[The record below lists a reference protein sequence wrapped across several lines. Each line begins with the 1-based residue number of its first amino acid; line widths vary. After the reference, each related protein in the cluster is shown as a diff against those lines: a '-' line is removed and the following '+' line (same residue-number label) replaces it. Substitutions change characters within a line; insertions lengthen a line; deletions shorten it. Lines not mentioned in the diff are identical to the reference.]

1 MWSPTPFCSAATGG
15 RALEPPH
22 DTGTVMGMKLAPL
35 ESVWTQDAPRHS
47 AAPPRTIANY
57 VAWPIALLIVIHR
70 VFVSAWT
77 GALTDDF
84 TTVWS
89 AAKRFVDRVPVYNET
104 YHHVDPHYL
113 YNPGATLLLSPLGLA
128 PSIDVARPLFIL
140 ANAAAIIIALAWL
153 TRRSGFA
160 LSHPV
165 FPFLIAAAFLTESVT
180 NTLVFSNI
188 NGVLLLALV
197 AFLDWFVRGHS
208 WAAGLVLGFAIVI
221 KPMFAPLLVLPLMR
235 LDFKAPLA
243 AVAVPVV
250 LNLIAWPLT
259 PGASDYVDK
268 VMPYLGIT
276 RDYANVSLAG
286 FAAYYGMP
294 NWLHALLF
302 LLIAAAVAVAIIGL
316 ARFRY
321 SDAWMWAAT
330 SSGVL
335 ISGVCLLSSL
345 GQAYYSMMLL
355 PAILTVLRPLS
366 PMHVAPV
373 WVGIVIFYSP
383 LQWAESNFPDLG
395 ANLDIVLVT
404 IAWSIFIVS
413 IAAWVVSV
421 STTAKEKAN
430 EPEQLPRLDRGAM
443 ARQA

>member
-1 MWSPTPFCSAATGG
+1 M
-15 RALEPPH
+15 
-22 DTGTVMGMKLAPL
+22 
-35 ESVWTQDAPRHS
+35 
-47 AAPPRTIANY
+47 
-57 VAWPIALLIVIHR
+57 
-70 VFVSAWT
+70 
-77 GALTDDF
+77 
-84 TTVWS
+84 
-89 AAKRFVDRVPVYNET
+89 
-104 YHHVDPHYL
+104 
-113 YNPGATLLLSPLGLA
+113 
-128 PSIDVARPLFIL
+128 
-140 ANAAAIIIALAWL
+140 
-153 TRRSGFA
+153 
-160 LSHPV
+160 
-165 FPFLIAAAFLTESVT
+165 
-180 NTLVFSNI
+180 
-188 NGVLLLALV
+188 
-197 AFLDWFVRGHS
+197 
-208 WAAGLVLGFAIVI
+208 
-221 KPMFAPLLVLPLMR
+221 
-235 LDFKAPLA
+235 
-243 AVAVPVV
+243 PVV

-276 RDYANVSLAG
+276 RDYANASLAG